1 MNLVCVLIEKNKIKN
16 MLILVLKQKNFL
28 KQRNFF
34 ISKILC
40 SSIKDYENIFLILKL
55 FYSTQLNVKNLYL
68 NQF

>member
-1 MNLVCVLIEKNKIKN
+1 